1 MTSGAQ
7 KMTSDRDG
15 RSSESVRHPESITR
29 HWVKAKLLS
38 ELTSGSCTVVH
49 LEGHTLA
56 IVRDGE
62 RVFAVDNRCP
72 HMGFPLSRGS
82 ICDGIL
88 TCHWHH
94 ARFDLETG
102 GTFDQWA
109 DDVRAFPTEIR
120 DGAIWVDL
128 TPPADARRRHLE
140 RLKVGLERNISLV
153 LGKAVLSL
161 LDAQPHSIEP
171 FCVGLDFGTRYRR
184 AGWGQGL
191 TILTCVQNLLPWL
204 DPSDRPRALFHGLS
218 AVANDCDGEA
228 PRFAIRPLP
237 DKNVNLATLKKWFR
251 QFIEVRDAE
260 GAERCVASAVRSG
273 ADSHQM
279 ADMLFAAAT
288 DHRFID
294 IGHPLDFTNKAFEA
308 LDVAGWEH
316 AEPALTSLV
325 ATYAAAER
333 MEESNEWRHPI
344 DLVALLESAFVELP
358 KVLEGGRVR
367 TDEWRRRALLSPSP
381 IPMGEGRGEGNSP
394 ANFSDDLLSDDP
406 ERVIATLL
414 GVLRD
419 GCPPAELAGQVVYA
433 AALRIAQFPTS
444 NEFRDWDTALHTF
457 TFANALQ
464 QGLRRCQSPELLR
477 GVLDAAI
484 SVYLDRF
491 LNVPAVPIPEPPT
504 AAADPNELLRALPR
518 LLNERHQVNQAAQT
532 VVHYLSS
539 GGDERRLLAT
549 LGGLLLR
556 EDRDFHTIQ
565 TVEGAIRQYQLLE
578 GSPTTRMHILVAAAR
593 YLAAHAPTMRSQEQ
607 TWQIVDRLHHGAR
620 LFEGEGGTA

>member
-1 MTSGAQ
+1 MR
-7 KMTSDRDG
+7 SDHEVVN
-15 RSSESVRHPESITR
+15 STATR
-29 HWVKAKLLS
+29 HRVKAKPLS
-38 ELTSGSCTVVH
+38 EIAPGACAVVH

-62 RVFAVDNRCP
+62 RAFAVDNRCP

-94 ARFDLETG
+94 ARFDLATG

-128 TPPADARRRHLE
+128 TPPTDARRHHLE

-161 LDAQPHSIEP
+161 LDPQPHGIEP

-204 DPSDRPRALFHGLS
+204 DPGDRPRALFHGLS

-237 DKNVNLATLKKWFR
+237 DKNVNLTTLKKWFR

-260 GAERCVASAVRSG
+260 GAERCIASAVRAG
-273 ADSHQM
+273 ADRRQM

-308 LDVAGWEH
+308 LDIAGWEH

-358 KVLEGGRVR
+358 QALETGGAQA
-367 TDEWRRRALLSPSP
+367 DEWRRRSTLSPSP
-381 IPMGEGRGEGNSP
+381 IPMGPTAGDSGRGEGNSSRGEGNSP
-394 ANFSDDLLSDDP
+394 ASFSDDLLSDDP

-414 GVLRD
+414 GALRD
-419 GCPPAELAGQVVYA
+419 GWPPVELAGQVVYA
-433 AALRIAQFPTS
+433 AALRIARFPTS

-457 TFANALQ
+457 TFANAVQ

-477 GVLDAAI
+477 GVFDAAI

-491 LNVPAVPIPEPPT
+491 LNVPAVPLPTRPNAAVEPE
-504 AAADPNELLRALPR
+504 ELLGALPR
-518 LLNERHQVNQAAQT
+518 LLNERHQVNPAAQT

-565 TVEGAIRQYQLLE
+565 MVEGAVRQYQLLE
-578 GSPTTRMHILVAAAR
+578 GSPTARMHILTAAFR

-620 LFEGEGGTA
+620 LFEAEEETA

>member
-1 MTSGAQ
+1 MS
-7 KMTSDRDG
+7 SDHQV
-15 RSSESVRHPESITR
+15 RSSTPRVSDSSTR
-29 HWVKAKLLS
+29 RWVKAKPLD
-38 ELTSGSCTVVH
+38 EIAPGACVVAH

-56 IVRDGE
+56 IVREGE

-120 DGAIWVDL
+120 DGAVWVDL
-128 TPPADARRRHLE
+128 TPPSDPRRHHLE

-161 LDAQPHSIEP
+161 LDATPHSIEP
-171 FCVGLDFGTRYRR
+171 FRVGLDFGTRYRR

-204 DPSDRPRALFHGLS
+204 DPGDRPRALFHGLS
-218 AVANDCDGEA
+218 AVANDCDGEP

-260 GAERCVASAVRSG
+260 GAERCIASAVRAG
-273 ADSHQM
+273 ADSRQM

-344 DLVALLESAFVELP
+344 DLVALLESSFVELP
-358 KVLEGGRVR
+358 QSLESGRSRADAWQPREEMV
-367 TDEWRRRALLSPSP
+367 DE
-381 IPMGEGRGEGNSP
+381 
-394 ANFSDDLLSDDP
+394 LLSDDP

-414 GVLRD
+414 RALRD
-419 GCPPAELAGQVVYA
+419 GCPPVELAGQVVYA
-433 AALRIAQFPTS
+433 AALRIARFPTS

-457 TFANALQ
+457 TFANAVQ

-477 GVLDAAI
+477 GLFDAAI
-484 SVYLDRF
+484 SVYLNRF
-491 LNVPAVPIPEPPT
+491 LNVPATLIPEPPD
-504 AAADPNELLRALPR
+504 ALVDPDELLEALPP
-518 LLNERHQVNQAAQT
+518 LLDQRHQVNQAAHL
-532 VVHYLSS
+532 VVRYLSG

-565 TVEGAIRQYQLLE
+565 MIEGAIRQHQLLE
-578 GSPTTRMHILVAAAR
+578 GSPTTRMHILVAATR

-607 TWQIVDRLHHGAR
+607 TWQIVDRLHRGAR
-620 LFEGEGGTA
+620 LFEAE

>member
-1 MTSGAQ
+1 MVATSCRSTAGRWLSCVTKIGCTPSTIAARTWVFPSRAAASATASSPATGTTPGS
-7 KMTSDRDG
+7 TSR
-15 RSSESVRHPESITR
+15 R
-29 HWVKAKLLS
+29 A
-38 ELTSGSCTVVH
+38 
-49 LEGHTLA
+49 
-56 IVRDGE
+56 
-62 RVFAVDNRCP
+62 
-72 HMGFPLSRGS
+72 
-82 ICDGIL
+82 
-88 TCHWHH
+88 
-94 ARFDLETG
+94 

-128 TPPADARRRHLE
+128 TPPADPRRHHLE

-204 DPSDRPRALFHGLS
+204 DPGDRPRALFHGLA

-260 GAERCVASAVRSG
+260 GAERCIASAVRAG
-273 ADSHQM
+273 ADSRQM

-358 KVLEGGRVR
+358 QAVEAGRVR
-367 TDEWRRRALLSPSP
+367 ADEWRRRAFLLPLP
-381 IPMGEGRGEGNSP
+381 LTMATGRGEGNSSRGEGNSS
-394 ANFSDDLLSDDP
+394 ANFSEDLLSDDP

-414 GVLRD
+414 DALRD

-433 AALRIAQFPTS
+433 AALRIARFPTS

-457 TFANALQ
+457 TFANAVQ

-477 GVLDAAI
+477 GVFDAAI

-491 LNVPAVPIPEPPT
+491 LNVPAVPIPEAKKHVSQPE
-504 AAADPNELLRALPR
+504 ALLGELPAL
-518 LLNERHQVNQAAQT
+518 LDQRHEVQIAAQL
-532 VVHYLSS
+532 VANYLS
-539 GGDERRLLAT
+539 G
-549 LGGLLLR
+549 
-556 EDRDFHTIQ
+556 
-565 TVEGAIRQYQLLE
+565 
-578 GSPTTRMHILVAAAR
+578 
-593 YLAAHAPTMRSQEQ
+593 
-607 TWQIVDRLHHGAR
+607 
-620 LFEGEGGTA
+620 GGTPRR

>member
-1 MTSGAQ
+1 
-7 KMTSDRDG
+7 
-15 RSSESVRHPESITR
+15 
-29 HWVKAKLLS
+29 
-38 ELTSGSCTVVH
+38 VH
-49 LEGHTLA
+49 LEGQTLA

-120 DGAIWVDL
+120 DGVVWVDL
-128 TPPADARRRHLE
+128 TPPADLRRHHLE

-171 FCVGLDFGTRYRR
+171 FCVGLEFGTRYRR
-184 AGWGQGL
+184 GGWSQGL
-191 TILTCVQNLLPWL
+191 TILTCMQNLLPYL
-204 DPSDRPRALFHGLS
+204 DPGDRPRALFHGLS

-237 DKNVNLATLKKWFR
+237 DKNANLATLKKWFR

-260 GAERCVASAVRSG
+260 GAERCIASAVRAG
-273 ADSHQM
+273 ADSRQM

-308 LDVAGWEH
+308 LDIAGWQH
-316 AEPALTSLV
+316 AEPALASLV
-325 ATYAAAER
+325 ANYAGADR

-344 DLVALLESAFVELP
+344 DLIALLENAFAELP
-358 KVLEGGRVR
+358 
-367 TDEWRRRALLSPSP
+367 RALEAGHARTVYSPSP
-381 IPMGEGRGEGNSP
+381 ISRRAGREGGGEGNSGRGEGHWSP
-394 ANFSDDLLSDDP
+394 SADFTEALLSDDP
-406 ERVIATLL
+406 ERIIATLL
-414 GVLRD
+414 GALRD
-419 GCPPAELAGQVVYA
+419 GCPPVELAGQVVYA
-433 AALRIAQFPTS
+433 AALRIARFPTS

-457 TFANALQ
+457 TFANAVQ

-477 GVLDAAI
+477 GVFDAAM

-491 LNVPAVPIPEPPT
+491 LNVPAIPIPDAPNSESGGP
-504 AAADPNELLRALPR
+504 AADPQELLQELPR
-518 LLNERHQVNQAAQT
+518 QLNERHQVNQSAQT
-532 VVHYLSS
+532 VVRYLAS

-549 LGGLLLR
+549 LGKLLLR

-565 TVEGAIRQYQLLE
+565 SLEAAIRQHQLLS
-578 GSPTTRMHILVAAAR
+578 GAGADAATQRRHILIAATR
-593 YLAAHAPTMRSQEQ
+593 YLAAHSPTMRSQEQ
-607 TWQIVDRLHHGAR
+607 TWQIVDRLHRGAR
-620 LFEGEGGTA
+620 LFEAEDAIQ